1 MDNGSNSNIK
11 QFLSIILGFISMY
24 LVTTNNKM
32 LMLLSMGLIV
42 SLICSWYSSLK
53 IWIHKVELLYKEIR
67 ARKYFFVTDNGYRT
81 DLKKRRELGEYI
93 YKITNFGF
101 FFIVFMLI
109 IFSTFF
115 GKIVSVPIYMLVI
128 IFLCIAMIGII
139 LQARNYLTSLYY
151 YLIPILP
158 LLFYIDLL
166 GSSEIIALILFF
178 LLIAVIYLIFVL
190 IIPIHFLRKIN
201 NTTLIFGVL
210 LSIVIPILFDVI
222 NGYFSEN
229 FLSRIDSLV
238 YSEFINSIENQQVLN
253 FIIDNPD
260 LNNFLK
266 VIFHTMGRVS
276 LIEQKEFLSQISFL
290 WLSSYAIGSLIINT
304 KLKVAS
310 LVAED
315 LYSKIQ
321 DIRNRENIEYEVVR
335 DCIYFGGERFQELI
349 FYDKSLKWKIRE
361 KEKEL
366 QFYQETNK
374 AIRFAQWM
382 RTKIIKLLK
391 RLIYKEI
398 H

>member
-11 QFLSIILGFISMY
+11 QFISIFLGFIAMH
-24 LVTTNNKM
+24 LVTTNNKI
-32 LMLLSMGLIV
+32 LMLLSMVIIV

-53 IWIHKVELLYKEIR
+53 IWVRKVGLLYKEIR

-81 DLKKRRELGEYI
+81 DLKKRRELGENI

-101 FFIVFMLI
+101 FVIVSMLI
-109 IFSTFF
+109 IISTFF
-115 GKIVSVPIYMLVI
+115 GKIISVPIYMLVI
-128 IFLCIAMIGII
+128 IFLWIAMIGII

-166 GSSEIIALILFF
+166 GSFEIIALILFF
-178 LLIAVIYLIFVL
+178 LLISVIYLIFVL

-304 KLKVAS
+304 KLKVGS

-321 DIRNRENIEYEVVR
+321 NIRNSEEIEYEVVR

-361 KEKEL
+361 EEKEL

-374 AIRFAQWM
+374 AIRFAQCM